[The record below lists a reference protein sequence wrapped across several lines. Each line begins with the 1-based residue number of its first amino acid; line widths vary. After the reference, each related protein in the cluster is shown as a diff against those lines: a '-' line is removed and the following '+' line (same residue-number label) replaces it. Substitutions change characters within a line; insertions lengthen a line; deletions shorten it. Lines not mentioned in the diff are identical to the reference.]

1 MSAVLVRS
9 DRHLQTAVRS
19 HASCAE
25 LDLGSPFCRKKNE
38 EIKAAKAAKAAERVR
53 FTSHC
58 RVAHGCST
66 RVV

>member
-1 MSAVLVRS
+1 VSAVLVRS
-9 DRHLQTAVRS
+9 DRHLQPATPS

-25 LDLGSPFCRKKNE
+25 PELGSPFCRKKNE

-58 RVAHGCST
+58 RDTHGCST